1 MYWPRNRGNESNIFL
16 LAKNTKIGRDKTK
29 SKVYV
34 SRNYGKNFT
43 DLGLTDKNNPPQID
57 QIYSSKADPQ
67 LVSRPLHLGFTYCVL
82 LFLIDPDSW
91 CLCVVLITTRVRLML
106 K

>member
-1 MYWPRNRGNESNIFL
+1 MYWPRNLWNESNIFL

-43 DLGLTDKNNPPQID
+43 DLGLSYKNNPPPID

-91 CLCVVLITTRVRLML
+91 CL
-106 K
+106 